1 MSDDKSYR
9 PPFSDPDFARE
20 AGKKGGLAAAKA
32 RARKGLDKD
41 ALGPLESHEDAK
53 RWLRLIGE
61 AVVTQVLDKGD
72 AQAGIRAVEAW
83 LKAEA
88 DRVELVVLND
98 LKADVKRLKDDLKA
112 PALKLESAS

>member
-1 MSDDKSYR
+1 MSDIKSYP
-9 PPFSDPDFARE
+9 PPFSDPTFARE
-20 AGKKGGLAAAKA
+20 AGKKGGLASAKA
-32 RARKGLDKD
+32 RQRKGLNKSQ
-41 ALGPLESHEDAK
+41 LGQLESHEDAK

-88 DRVELVVLND
+88 DRGGVGGTRRSQSRR
-98 LKADVKRLKDDLKA
+98 KAA
-112 PALKLESAS
+112 

>member
-1 MSDDKSYR
+1 MKETKTYP

-20 AGKKGGLAAAKA
+20 AGKKGGLASAKA
-32 RARKGLDKD
+32 RARKGLDKSQ
-41 ALGPLESHEDAK
+41 LGPLESHEDAK
-53 RWLRLIGE
+53 RWLRMIGE

-88 DRVELVVLND
+88 DRVELVVLDD
-98 LKADVKRLKDDLKA
+98 LKADVKRLKADLKA
-112 PALKLESAS
+112 PALKLEGA